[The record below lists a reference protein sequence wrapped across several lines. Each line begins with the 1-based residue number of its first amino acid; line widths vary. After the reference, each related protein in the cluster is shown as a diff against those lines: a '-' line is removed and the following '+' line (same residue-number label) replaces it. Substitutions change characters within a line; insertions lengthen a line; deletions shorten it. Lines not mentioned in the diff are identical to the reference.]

1 MYRTY
6 LRTHDGQASE
16 KTNTP
21 NQQAA
26 LDAFADLVNRAELDG
41 QKLAAA
47 LTYQNR
53 QLAFHRFDRNPGDAD
68 YWRGKLDQIE
78 LPVIGRPA
86 ELDGGRNRNVYMSA
100 STHMAASIAGN
111 GNVSEG
117 VRIMAD
123 FFSDAQVKA
132 GRGA

>member
-6 LRTHDGQASE
+6 IRTFDGQVSD

-26 LDAFADLVNRAELDG
+26 LDAFAELVNRVELDG

-47 LTYQNR
+47 LTYNNR
-53 QLAFHRFDRNPGDAD
+53 QLAFHRFDRQPDDAD
-68 YWRGKLDQIE
+68 YWRDKLDQIE
-78 LPVIGRPA
+78 LPQAGRPA

-100 STHMAASIAGN
+100 STHLLASAAGN

-117 VRIMAD
+117 IRVIAD
-123 FFSDAQVKA
+123 FYRTHQKT
-132 GRGA
+132 